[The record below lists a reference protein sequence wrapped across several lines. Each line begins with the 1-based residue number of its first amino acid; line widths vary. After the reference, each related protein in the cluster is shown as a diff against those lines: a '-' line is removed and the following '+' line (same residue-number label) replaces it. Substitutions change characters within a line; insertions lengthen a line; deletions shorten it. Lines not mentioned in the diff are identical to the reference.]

1 MNLYFSFLDNTAR
14 NALITTEDQSK
25 PETLSEKGV
34 IEKQKT
40 RHLQQMIFE
49 RETLFLKYVDC
60 YLIK

>member
-14 NALITTEDQSK
+14 KALITTEDQSK
-25 PETLSEKGV
+25 PEMLSEKGV

-40 RHLQQMIFE
+40 RHLQQMVLE